1 VGLRGWQ
8 LKRTILVKL
17 KDKIFTQHIKMPNWE
32 AWIERS
38 KVLLRGG
45 GKRLEQGYKI
55 ALIKLGNVLKEYL

>member
-1 VGLRGWQ
+1 
-8 LKRTILVKL
+8 
-17 KDKIFTQHIKMPNWE
+17 MPNWE